1 MGKGEKEIASERTRS
16 VFTASRC
23 DWPPLTSAHYGSSF
37 FRYRRGPRDPLLA
50 PFRMY
55 TLLPMNIKAARTL
68 ALLATLP
75 LPEHNR
81 AGAYSV
87 ALEPRLSGTR
97 VSHSLS
103 HLRYAFTLLFFSSLK
118 QVLVFL
124 SLLSLN
130 RSSFSLA
137 CTLVVILLFLFV
149 FLWQW
154 LHWLASSSR
163 GLPSSS
169 TSSSSIWAFEKKRK
183 NFYFKD
189 LRKYLF
195 YF

>member
-1 MGKGEKEIASERTRS
+1 MGERVGKGEKEIASERTRS

-149 FLWQW
+149 FCGNGCIG
-154 LHWLASSSR
+154 LHH
-163 GLPSSS
+163 LPVDCPLPLRHLRP
-169 TSSSSIWAFEKKRK
+169 FGRLKRK
-183 NFYFKD
+183 EKTFTLKT
-189 LRKYLF
+189 
-195 YF
+195 